1 MTHAFANELEKHVL
15 TDMKRMLMKLCDDMP
30 VLSMNEVMVWFDE
43 YTKKTPKS
51 TRGSVSTKVDPN
63 IEIMDGPSV
72 EHTVDE
78 VIEPKKK
85 TVTRGKKKA
94 VVENADAEA
103 SNAEASNA
111 EAIVADED
119 VPKKKTA
126 ARGKKKVVGENTEAS
141 IVADEDV
148 PKKKTAA
155 RGKKKVVDEN
165 VEANAEAS
173 VDADEDVP
181 KKKTAAR
188 GKKKVVDENV
198 EANAEASIVATK
210 ATASGVETSSE
221 MCDSYYPK

>member
-111 EAIVADED
+111 EASNAEASNAEASNAEASNAEAIVADED

-173 VDADEDVP
+173 
-181 KKKTAAR
+181 
-188 GKKKVVDENV
+188 
-198 EANAEASIVATK
+198 IVATK

>member
-111 EAIVADED
+111 EASNAEAIVADED

-173 VDADEDVP
+173 
-181 KKKTAAR
+181 
-188 GKKKVVDENV
+188 
-198 EANAEASIVATK
+198 IVATK